1 MAKKAYVGVARDNIT
16 NPGPFSATTG
26 WTANQDVTISIES
39 SVLKV
44 VSNQSTSTP
53 GVWFTFSSTLPAGT
67 YRFTCTVSGSSNFSV
82 GGRAYAPN
90 QSSNT
95 AFFGSEITTSP
106 RSFDITMKVEHEIG
120 KILIYMNGMS
130 IGSYIKISKAQFT
143 GGVARKVK
151 KGYVGIQTAFPIY
164 SEETRTVAITANNIS
179 DYFTVTN
186 ESYYFVGS
194 GNIFSTNNAGVDSST
209 ASTVLTAK
217 YDISALSF
225 NYSYSS
231 EANYDKF
238 TLKVAGTTVEN
249 AVSGSTTS
257 KSYSG
262 SLKAGQTI
270 EFTYAKDN
278 SQSKN
283 DDKCTFS
290 AMNITTVVR
299 TQTGTEMKSVARKI
313 KKAYVGVG
321 GVARPCW
328 PGLSYY
334 GTITSLQSSRSY
346 LMATS
351 VGNYALF
358 GGGYQFGDVSTDDV
372 DVYDSSLTHTILD
385 VYWNHNGQGLSRG
398 AATTV
403 GNVAMF
409 AGGIS
414 TDNSTVGQN
423 HGYAYNSSLTG
434 LGRFYLG
441 GKSYDPSATSIGDY
455 ALFSHGTSTRYYDP
469 QGTRATKITAI
480 NASLTTSTPTAP
492 DTSAGGR
499 ASTVVGNYALFAGGT
514 WREEFS
520 DDYTMHYVT
529 IVDAY
534 NSSLTH
540 STAPALDVSR
550 TLFAGVS
557 ISGHALFTGANS
569 STQTAVVYDSSLTR
583 TLINSTAT
591 GSNLKGTTLK
601 SGSEEFAFIGGGGST
616 TIYVFDT
623 SLTERTAEFNMK
635 FSSAKSNCAA
645 TTIGQFAIFAGGSS
659 SDAEAITM

>member
-1 MAKKAYVGVARDNIT
+1 MAKKAYVGVN
-16 NPGPFSATTG
+16 
-26 WTANQDVTISIES
+26 
-39 SVLKV
+39 
-44 VSNQSTSTP
+44 
-53 GVWFTFSSTLPAGT
+53 
-67 YRFTCTVSGSSNFSV
+67 
-82 GGRAYAPN
+82 
-90 QSSNT
+90 
-95 AFFGSEITTSP
+95 
-106 RSFDITMKVEHEIG
+106 
-120 KILIYMNGMS
+120 
-130 IGSYIKISKAQFT
+130 
-143 GGVARKVK
+143 GVARKVK
-151 KGYVGIQTAFPIY
+151 KMYVGVSGRDFFEKAKLY
-164 SEETRTVAITANNIS
+164 STGNCSVSNG
-179 DYFTVTN
+179 TVTQAVADTATAPYWRWRVTKTDGTYTDYGQTYTIN
-186 ESYYFVGS
+186 GVISTSFVK
-194 GNIFSTNNAGVDSST
+194 DST
-209 ASTVLTAK
+209 ASTLNFGLNGSVRDTTIT
-217 YDISALSF
+217 YDISSLP
-225 NYSYSS
+225 N
-231 EANYDKF
+231 
-238 TLKVAGTTVEN
+238 GTYTVSAQMLN
-249 AVSGSTTS
+249 STQGSVSWNNMRFV
-257 KSYSG
+257 
-262 SLKAGQTI
+262 L
-270 EFTYAKDN
+270 ED
-278 SQSKN
+278 
-283 DDKCTFS
+283 
-290 AMNITTVVR
+290 
-299 TQTGTEMKSVARKI
+299 SVAFKI

-321 GVARPCW
+321 GVARPFW
-328 PGLSYY
+328 GGLSYY
-334 GTITSLQSSRSY
+334 GAITSLQSSRSY

-583 TLINSTAT
+583 TLISSTAT

-635 FSSAKSNCAA
+635 FSSSKSNCAA